1 MIVNVG
7 ITYEKIF
14 QSVGRM
20 KETMICMVIG
30 FVANIVLDPLLI
42 FGVGFFPKMGIRGAA
57 VATGIGQVLTLI
69 AYIVLIRLSRFR

>member
-42 FGVGFFPKMGIRGAA
+42 FGVGFFR
-57 VATGIGQVLTLI
+57 
-69 AYIVLIRLSRFR
+69 RWE